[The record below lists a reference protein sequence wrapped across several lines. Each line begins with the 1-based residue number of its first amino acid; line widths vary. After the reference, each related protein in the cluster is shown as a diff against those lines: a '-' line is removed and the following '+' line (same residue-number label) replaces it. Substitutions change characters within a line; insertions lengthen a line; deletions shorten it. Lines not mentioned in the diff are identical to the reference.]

1 VYRIFLSLRYLWARR
16 TNWVGMAGIFVAVAA
31 LIMILSIMAGFL
43 AEGRKTL
50 RGNLSDI
57 IIQPVF
63 ELNRSGSRPLVQDAD
78 RMLEI
83 LHADPRVDAACVQLQ
98 WYGILGKAQ
107 RQWNFSRPLPGQMNA
122 LQLVGVDADKE
133 CATTSFCESLRAEL
147 AYAVQRVEDPEDPFA
162 LPSLYA
168 EKPGRKYASIVVGE
182 QLAVQWS
189 LARGDEV
196 KLMTLTMGSPFA
208 PRPDGRE
215 VPDEPEVS
223 TSSRRFV
230 VAGTFRSKDNETD
243 RTRIYMDR
251 RELADF
257 LQRRE
262 DFVRDYSTVLVK
274 LVDYERDH
282 QAVMRELGRELAAE
296 GLIHDPDDG
305 FPEVLTWEDYNRTML
320 AAIENEKAL
329 LGIMLSLVLVVAGF
343 TVFAILSMMVTEKR
357 RDIGILCALGA
368 TQRGILSLFLLLGL
382 WDALFGATAGTL
394 VGILLA
400 YRIDAIEQWLSS
412 SLGIE
417 IFNRNVYIFDHIP
430 SVIEPVGVGLIVLGA
445 FFCTLLF
452 AAIPAWRAS
461 RLNPI
466 DALRYE

>member
-1 VYRIFLSLRYLWARR
+1 
-16 TNWVGMAGIFVAVAA
+16 
-31 LIMILSIMAGFL
+31 
-43 AEGRKTL
+43 
-50 RGNLSDI
+50 
-57 IIQPVF
+57 
-63 ELNRSGSRPLVQDAD
+63 
-78 RMLEI
+78 
-83 LHADPRVDAACVQLQ
+83 
-98 WYGILGKAQ
+98 
-107 RQWNFSRPLPGQMNA
+107 
-122 LQLVGVDADKE
+122 
-133 CATTSFCESLRAEL
+133 
-147 AYAVQRVEDPEDPFA
+147 
-162 LPSLYA
+162 
-168 EKPGRKYASIVVGE
+168 
-182 QLAVQWS
+182 
-189 LARGDEV
+189 
-196 KLMTLTMGSPFA
+196 
-208 PRPDGRE
+208 
-215 VPDEPEVS
+215 
-223 TSSRRFV
+223 
-230 VAGTFRSKDNETD
+230 
-243 RTRIYMDR
+243 MDR